1 MKQDPIE
8 MAERQMLWERNCGD
22 GLAFISNGLMLWL
35 IIIAVSQSFFWY
47 LACLP
52 LALIHHIVRKRYVIP
67 RTGQARLRYKPNA
80 ANMVFGG
87 VLGIVIA
94 LVIILVGMMMT
105 TLPYESSWASLWFGL
120 CIAFLA
126 SNWMWLSYKGWDGK
140 SSYLIWQRI
149 IILVALVSLFWLEPN
164 QLTLILLL
172 GSYGLFNLIYGSVTF
187 VRFIHQNPV
196 LPNE

>member
-52 LALIHHIVRKRYVIP
+52 VALIHHIIRKRYVIP
-67 RTGQARLRYKPNA
+67 RTGQARLRYKPRE
-80 ANMVFGG
+80 
-87 VLGIVIA
+87 LIIVVVWGTGTA
-94 LVIILVGMMMT
+94 LVLSLGGMWMT
-105 TLPYESSWASLWFGL
+105 TLPYATPWASLWIGL

-126 SNWMWLSYKGWDGK
+126 SSWMWMNYKGWDGK

-172 GSYGLFNLIYGSVTF
+172 GTYGLFNLIYGLVTF
-187 VRFIHQNPV
+187 IRFIRQNPV

>member
-47 LACLP
+47 LAYLP
-52 LALIHHIVRKRYVIP
+52 VALIHHIVRKRYVIP
-67 RTGQARLRYKPNA
+67 RTGQARLRYKPWEQII
-80 ANMVFGG
+80 V
-87 VLGIVIA
+87 VVWGIGMA
-94 LVIILVGMMMT
+94 LVLSLGGMWMT
-105 TLPYESSWASLWFGL
+105 TLPYESSWASLWIGL

-126 SNWMWLSYKGWDGK
+126 GGWMWMSNNGWDGK

-172 GSYGLFNLIYGSVTF
+172 GSYGLFNLIYGLVTF
-187 VRFIHQNPV
+187 IRFIRQNPV